1 VLISP
6 DSASINDRKPSLMT
20 DMSEA
25 IINTVNAEK
34 CRPGGLQFK
43 RSYDRKSA
51 SEQMSEV
58 EEARR
63 DTEKD
68 K

>member
-1 VLISP
+1 
-6 DSASINDRKPSLMT
+6 MT
-20 DMSEA
+20 ESVIKRSCADESHPE
-25 IINTVNAEK
+25 EL
-34 CRPGGLQFK
+34 RFK
-43 RSYDRKSA
+43 LSYDRKSA

>member
-1 VLISP
+1 
-6 DSASINDRKPSLMT
+6 
-20 DMSEA
+20 MSESV
-25 IINTVNAEK
+25 INRGRAGKSHPEELRLKLT
-34 CRPGGLQFK
+34 
-43 RSYDRKSA
+43 YDRKSA

-63 DTEKD
+63 LTEKD